1 MYSNN
6 PLFNQPLWTNGPQ
19 PGAFY
24 NFPGQSAPTPN
35 AGNRNDFGTQRSS

>member
-6 PLFNQPLWTNGPQ
+6 PMFNQPLWNNGPQ

-24 NFPGQSAPTPN
+24 NFPGQPASTVN
-35 AGNRNDFGTQRSS
+35 AGKKIDFGMQRQS